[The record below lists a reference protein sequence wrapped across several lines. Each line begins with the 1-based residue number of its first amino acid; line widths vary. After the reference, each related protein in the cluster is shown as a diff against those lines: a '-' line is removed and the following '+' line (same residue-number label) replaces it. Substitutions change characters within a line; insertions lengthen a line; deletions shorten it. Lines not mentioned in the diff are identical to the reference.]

1 MNTKKILSI
10 LAVGALFFT
19 ACTKKLEQ
27 TDPQTLPIDIALG
40 TDANVK
46 KVLIGGYDAM
56 SSGNLYGGNIQLFA
70 DLLGANGEI
79 QWVGTFNTYR
89 EIFNKNML
97 TTNPNVTG
105 VWVAG
110 YNAINIA
117 NNVLT
122 ALTVV
127 NAADQNRVKGEA
139 LTIRAAMHFEMLR
152 LFAKDYRDGTPA
164 SNPGIPIML
173 VPTNTVGEITYPARS
188 SVNDV
193 YTQIITDLVE
203 AEGLVPAKNG
213 VYFNKA
219 TVSGMLARVYLQMG
233 RWADA
238 RDAANRGIATA
249 TSNGFG
255 LLTDFTAIFNS
266 GVNTPEDLFT
276 IQVSDQD
283 GGNNLHLFYSI
294 PEFGARDG
302 DIEINDKHLDMYE
315 LDDLRFYFYLGLG
328 APRTAKHFDIYK
340 NVKVMRLAEL
350 YLIRAEA
357 NLRAGTSVGATPLA
371 DLNRIRTRAGML
383 PLGAATL
390 DQIYLDR
397 HLELAFEGH
406 AIHDI
411 RRFGKTVD
419 GLTTVDGKAIND
431 SRIVFPI
438 PQREINVNKT
448 LTQNQG
454 Y

>member
-10 LAVGALFFT
+10 LAVGVLFFT

-27 TDPQTLPIDIALG
+27 TDPNNLPTDKALS

-46 KVLIGGYDAM
+46 KVLAGGYDAM
-56 SSGNLYGGNIQLFA
+56 SSGNLYGGNVQLFA
-70 DLLGANGEI
+70 DLLGANAEI
-79 QWVGTFNTYR
+79 LWVGTFNTYR

-105 VWVAG
+105 VWVSG

-139 LTIRAAMHFEMLR
+139 LAIRGVMHFEMLR
-152 LFAKDYRDGTPA
+152 LFAKDFRDGSPA
-164 SNPGIPIML
+164 TNPGIPIML
-173 VPTNTVGEITYPARS
+173 LPTPTTEQITYPARS
-188 SVNDV
+188 TVDQV

-203 AEGLVPAKNG
+203 AENLVPAKNG

-219 TVSGMLARVYLQMG
+219 TVAGMLSRVYLQMG
-233 RWADA
+233 RYADA
-238 RDAANRGIATA
+238 RDAANRGIASATA
-249 TSNGFG
+249 NGFG
-255 LLTDFTAIFNS
+255 LLSDFFSIFNS
-266 GVNTPEDLFT
+266 GVNTPEDLFAM
-276 IQVSDQD
+276 QVSDQD
-283 GGNNLHLFYSI
+283 GANNLHLFYSI

-302 DIEINDKHLDMYE
+302 DIEILDDHLNLYE
-315 LDDLRFYFYLGLG
+315 LDDQRFIFYLGLG

-350 YLIRAEA
+350 YLTRGEA
-357 NLRAGTSVGATPLA
+357 NFRLGTSVGATALA
-371 DLNRIRTRAGML
+371 DINRIRTRAGMTAL
-383 PLGAATL
+383 AALTL
-390 DQIYLDR
+390 DQIYLER
-397 HLELAFEGH
+397 HLELAFEGFF
-406 AIHDI
+406 IHDI

-419 GLTTVDGKAIND
+419 GKTTVDGKAIND
-431 SRIVFPI
+431 PRIVFPV
-438 PQREINVNKT
+438 PQREINVNKN
-448 LTQNQG
+448 LVQNQG